1 MGLLILPPTRNS
13 VWSVAMGLSFETLI
27 AWHRA
32 LGNLFLALIMV
43 HVACWYRHCNPLMY
57 PSFST
62 DISVRSVGM
71 AWEPTGYFG
80 GGHLTAHPHR
90 QHKTLTQTLIEPSP
104 TQNTNP
110 NTDRTPTEHWPPRFR
125 W

>member
-1 MGLLILPPTRNS
+1 
-13 VWSVAMGLSFETLI
+13 MGLSFETLI

-90 QHKTLTQTLIEPSP
+90 QHKTLTQTLIEHQPNIGRPDSAGDVGVGSDLRFGGSARPRARPS
-104 TQNTNP
+104 T
-110 NTDRTPTEHWPPRFR
+110 RV
-125 W
+125 